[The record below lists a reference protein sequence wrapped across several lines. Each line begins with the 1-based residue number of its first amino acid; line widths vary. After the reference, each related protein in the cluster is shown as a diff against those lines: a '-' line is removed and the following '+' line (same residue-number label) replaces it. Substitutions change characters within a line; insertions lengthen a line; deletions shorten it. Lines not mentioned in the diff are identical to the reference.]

1 MQVTLISKTKGVE
14 DYAKLGLGE
23 IISAVARHGNI
34 KEDKGR
40 LVKYL
45 MENKHWSPLQFVHF
59 GFRIETS
66 RAISAQLF
74 RHRSLNHQEWSQRYS
89 VSDALERIEFRTE
102 HETNRQSSEK
112 SVGII
117 INEALMYPE
126 NLDDKTVEAM
136 KAAKYALQ
144 LTLEAYDKL
153 IESGVAKETAR
164 MILPMTT
171 KTVIHL
177 DGSLRDLLAFLN
189 VRCDHHTQKEAR
201 EIAMAMGE
209 ILEQE
214 IPDIMKLIDW
224 RKGLFL

>member
-1 MQVTLISKTKGVE
+1 
-14 DYAKLGLGE
+14 
-23 IISAVARHGNI
+23 
-34 KEDKGR
+34 
-40 LVKYL
+40 
-45 MENKHWSPLQFVHF
+45 
-59 GFRIETS
+59 
-66 RAISAQLF
+66 
-74 RHRSLNHQEWSQRYS
+74 
-89 VSDALERIEFRTE
+89 
-102 HETNRQSSEK
+102 
-112 SVGII
+112 
-117 INEALMYPE
+117 
-126 NLDDKTVEAM
+126 M